1 MPELP
6 PILVLKRVLHVGCG
20 AKNPEKLHKT
30 FRSPDWEEV
39 RLDIDPAV
47 KPDIVGTMTGMPT
60 IADGSYDAVWS
71 SHNVEH
77 LYAHE
82 VPVAFAE
89 FLRVLKPG
97 GFVLLTMPDLQAV
110 AEHIAKGNLE
120 EPLYQSPA
128 GPVTPID
135 VVYGYRPAVARG
147 NLFMAHRTGFTAD
160 TLRTK
165 LEAAGFQGLKVERDN
180 LALWAVGYKGRAV

>member
-1 MPELP
+1 MPDLP

-20 AKNPEKLHKT
+20 ARNPEKLHKT
-30 FRSPDWEEV
+30 FRSPDWEEI

-47 KPDIVGTMTGMPT
+47 KPDIVGTMTAMPT

-82 VPVAFAE
+82 VPVALAE

-97 GFVLLTMPDLQAV
+97 GFALITLPDLQAV

-128 GPVTPID
+128 GPVCPVDI
-135 VVYGYRPAVARG
+135 VYGYRPSVARG
-147 NLFMAHRTGFTAD
+147 NVFMAHRTGFTAD

-165 LEAAGFQGLKVERDN
+165 LEAAGFQTVKVERDN
-180 LALWAVGYKGRAV
+180 LALWAIGYKGR